1 MIVTTKTGD
10 QGTTEIQGGR
20 ISKADPL
27 IEVLGD
33 LDELSAECLVLA
45 SGFSGYR
52 KSMKQIVTQLSAA
65 SAMLSG
71 YGEAD
76 LERFIRML
84 EIEIESKVKA
94 AGEFRFHY
102 PFDNPESAALN
113 RLRAISR
120 RVEQHWW
127 KLQETRKTDPSLG
140 VYLNRISDYFYA
152 LQIQSAAG
160 SEI

>member
-76 LERFIRML
+76 LESFIRML

-102 PFDNPESAALN
+102 PFDNPESAAVN
-113 RLRAISR
+113 RLRTISR
-120 RVEQHWW
+120 RVERHWW

>member
-76 LERFIRML
+76 LESFIRML
-84 EIEIESKVKA
+84 EIEIKSKVKA

-113 RLRAISR
+113 RLRTISR
-120 RVEQHWW
+120 RVERHWW

>member
-76 LERFIRML
+76 LGRFSGIGGSCRKLERPIRPWAS
-84 EIEIESKVKA
+84 I
-94 AGEFRFHY
+94 
-102 PFDNPESAALN
+102 
-113 RLRAISR
+113 
-120 RVEQHWW
+120 
-127 KLQETRKTDPSLG
+127 
-140 VYLNRISDYFYA
+140 
-152 LQIQSAAG
+152 
-160 SEI
+160 

>member
-1 MIVTTKTGD
+1 
-10 QGTTEIQGGR
+10 
-20 ISKADPL
+20 
-27 IEVLGD
+27 
-33 LDELSAECLVLA
+33 
-45 SGFSGYR
+45 
-52 KSMKQIVTQLSAA
+52 MKQIVTQLSAA

-76 LERFIRML
+76 LGRFIRML
-84 EIEIESKVKA
+84 EIEIESNVKA

-120 RVEQHWW
+120 RVERHWW

>member
-10 QGTTEIQGGR
+10 QGPTEIQGGR

-71 YGEAD
+71 YGKAD
-76 LERFIRML
+76 LESFIRML

-120 RVEQHWW
+120 RVERHWW

>member
-76 LERFIRML
+76 LESFIRML

-102 PFDNPESAALN
+102 PFDNPADN
-113 RLRAISR
+113 
-120 RVEQHWW
+120 Q
-127 KLQETRKTDPSLG
+127 P
-140 VYLNRISDYFYA
+140 
-152 LQIQSAAG
+152 AG
-160 SEI
+160 

>member
-10 QGTTEIQGGR
+10 QGTTEIHGGR

-52 KSMKQIVTQLSAA
+52 KSMKQIVTQLSAV

-76 LERFIRML
+76 LESFIRML

-120 RVEQHWW
+120 RVERHWW

>member
-52 KSMKQIVTQLSAA
+52 K
-65 SAMLSG
+65 
-71 YGEAD
+71 
-76 LERFIRML
+76 
-84 EIEIESKVKA
+84 
-94 AGEFRFHY
+94 
-102 PFDNPESAALN
+102 
-113 RLRAISR
+113 
-120 RVEQHWW
+120 WC
-127 KLQETRKTDPSLG
+127 G
-140 VYLNRISDYFYA
+140 VFV
-152 LQIQSAAG
+152 
-160 SEI
+160 

>member
-1 MIVTTKTGD
+1 MPGASQRIFRIP
-10 QGTTEIQGGR
+10 EIYE
-20 ISKADPL
+20 AD
-27 IEVLGD
+27 
-33 LDELSAECLVLA
+33 
-45 SGFSGYR
+45 R
-52 KSMKQIVTQLSAA
+52 NQLSAA

-113 RLRAISR
+113 RLRAVSR
-120 RVEQHWW
+120 RVERHWW

-140 VYLNRISDYFYA
+140 VYLNRISDYFMRCRFRVRQVRKFKYRRKH
-152 LQIQSAAG
+152 LDYGISQG
-160 SEI
+160 NNR

>member
-76 LERFIRML
+76 LESFIRML

-113 RLRAISR
+113 RLRTISR
-120 RVEQHWW
+120 RVERHWL

>member
-33 LDELSAECLVLA
+33 LDELCAECLVLA

-76 LERFIRML
+76 LGSFIRML

-120 RVEQHWW
+120 RVERHWW
-127 KLQETRKTDPSLG
+127 KLQETRKTNPSLG
-140 VYLNRISDYFYA
+140 IYLNRISDYFYA

>member
-20 ISKADPL
+20 IFKADPL

-33 LDELSAECLVLA
+33 MDELSAECLVLA
-45 SGFSGYR
+45 SEFSGYR

-76 LERFIRML
+76 
-84 EIEIESKVKA
+84 
-94 AGEFRFHY
+94 
-102 PFDNPESAALN
+102 PESAALN

-120 RVEQHWW
+120 RVERHWW
-127 KLQETRKTDPSLG
+127 QLQKTRKTDPSLG

-152 LQIQSAAG
+152 LQIQSAAS

>member
-76 LERFIRML
+76 LGRFIRML
-84 EIEIESKVKA
+84 EIEIE
-94 AGEFRFHY
+94 
-102 PFDNPESAALN
+102 
-113 RLRAISR
+113 
-120 RVEQHWW
+120 
-127 KLQETRKTDPSLG
+127 
-140 VYLNRISDYFYA
+140 
-152 LQIQSAAG
+152 
-160 SEI
+160 

>member
-45 SGFSGYR
+45 SGFPGSR

-76 LERFIRML
+76 LRRFIRML
-84 EIEIESKVKA
+84 EIEIESNVKA

-120 RVEQHWW
+120 RVERHWW

>member
-52 KSMKQIVTQLSAA
+52 KSMRQIVTQLSAA

-76 LERFIRML
+76 LASFIRML

-120 RVEQHWW
+120 RVERHWW
-127 KLQETRKTDPSLG
+127 KLQETRKTDPFLG

>member
-20 ISKADPL
+20 IFKADPL

-33 LDELSAECLVLA
+33 MDELSAECLVLA
-45 SGFSGYR
+45 SEFSGYR

-71 YGEAD
+71 YGEAV
-76 LERFIRML
+76 L
-84 EIEIESKVKA
+84 EIEIESNVNA
-94 AGEFRFHY
+94 AGEFKFHY
-102 PFDNPESAALN
+102 PFNNSESAALN

-120 RVEQHWW
+120 RVERHWW
-127 KLQETRKTDPSLG
+127 QLQKTRKTDPSLG

-152 LQIQSAAG
+152 LQIQSAAS

>member
-76 LERFIRML
+76 LESFIRML

-113 RLRAISR
+113 RLRTISR
-120 RVEQHWW
+120 RVERHWW
-127 KLQETRKTDPSLG
+127 KLQETRKTNPSLG

>member
-76 LERFIRML
+76 LGRFIRML
-84 EIEIESKVKA
+84 EIEIESNVKA
-94 AGEFRFHY
+94 AGEFRCHY

-120 RVEQHWW
+120 RVERHWW

>member
-33 LDELSAECLVLA
+33 LDELNAECLVLA

-52 KSMKQIVTQLSAA
+52 KSMRQIVTQLSAA

-76 LERFIRML
+76 LASFIRML

-120 RVEQHWW
+120 RVERHWW
-127 KLQETRKTDPSLG
+127 KLQETRKTDPFLG

>member
-45 SGFSGYR
+45 SGFPGYR

-76 LERFIRML
+76 LASFIRML
-84 EIEIESKVKA
+84 EIEIEAKVKA

-120 RVEQHWW
+120 RVERHWW

>member
-76 LERFIRML
+76 LESFIRML

>member
-76 LERFIRML
+76 LASFIRML
-84 EIEIESKVKA
+84 EIEIEAKVKA

-120 RVEQHWW
+120 RVERHWW
-127 KLQETRKTDPSLG
+127 KLQETRKTDLSLG

>member
-76 LERFIRML
+76 LESFIRML

-120 RVEQHWW
+120 RVERHWW

>member
-10 QGTTEIQGGR
+10 QGTTEIQGER

-52 KSMKQIVTQLSAA
+52 KSMKQIVNQLSAA

-113 RLRAISR
+113 RLRAVSR
-120 RVEQHWW
+120 RVERHWW

>member
-20 ISKADPL
+20 IFKADPL

-33 LDELSAECLVLA
+33 MDELSAECLVLA
-45 SGFSGYR
+45 SEFSGYR

-76 LERFIRML
+76 LESFIRML
-84 EIEIESKVKA
+84 EIEIESNVNA
-94 AGEFRFHY
+94 AGEFKFHY
-102 PFDNPESAALN
+102 PFNNSESAALN

-120 RVEQHWW
+120 RVERHWW
-127 KLQETRKTDPSLG
+127 QLQKTRKTDPSLG

-152 LQIQSAAG
+152 LQIQSASS

>member
-76 LERFIRML
+76 LESFIRML

-102 PFDNPESAALN
+102 PFDNPESAAIN
-113 RLRAISR
+113 RLRTISR
-120 RVEQHWW
+120 RVERHWW

>member
-76 LERFIRML
+76 LESFIRML

-102 PFDNPESAALN
+102 PIDNPESAALN

-120 RVEQHWW
+120 RVERHWW
-127 KLQETRKTDPSLG
+127 KLQETRKTNPSLG

>member
-52 KSMKQIVTQLSAA
+52 KSMKQIGNPAQRRQRDAERLWRSR
-65 SAMLSG
+65 SG
-71 YGEAD
+71 AFYPD
-76 LERFIRML
+76 
-84 EIEIESKVKA
+84 
-94 AGEFRFHY
+94 AG
-102 PFDNPESAALN
+102 N
-113 RLRAISR
+113 
-120 RVEQHWW
+120 
-127 KLQETRKTDPSLG
+127 
-140 VYLNRISDYFYA
+140 
-152 LQIQSAAG
+152 
-160 SEI
+160 

>member
-52 KSMKQIVTQLSAA
+52 KSMKQIVTQLSAV

-76 LERFIRML
+76 LESFIRML

-120 RVEQHWW
+120 RVERHWW

>member
-1 MIVTTKTGD
+1 MIVTTTTGD

-52 KSMKQIVTQLSAA
+52 KSMKQIVTQLSAV

-76 LERFIRML
+76 LESFIRML

-120 RVEQHWW
+120 RVERHWW

>member
-1 MIVTTKTGD
+1 MIVTTRTGD

-76 LERFIRML
+76 LESFIRML

-113 RLRAISR
+113 RLRTISR
-120 RVEQHWW
+120 RVERHWW

>member
-76 LERFIRML
+76 LESFIRML

-113 RLRAISR
+113 RLRTISR
-120 RVEQHWW
+120 RVERHWW

>member
-76 LERFIRML
+76 LESFIRML

-94 AGEFRFHY
+94 AGEFRFQY

-113 RLRAISR
+113 RLRTISR
-120 RVEQHWW
+120 RVERHWW

>member
-84 EIEIESKVKA
+84 EIEIESNVKA

-120 RVEQHWW
+120 RVERHWW
-127 KLQETRKTDPSLG
+127 KLQETRKTDPFLG

>member
-65 SAMLSG
+65 SAMLIG

-76 LERFIRML
+76 LESFIRML

-113 RLRAISR
+113 RLRTISR
-120 RVEQHWW
+120 RVERHWW
-127 KLQETRKTDPSLG
+127 KMQETRKTDPSLG